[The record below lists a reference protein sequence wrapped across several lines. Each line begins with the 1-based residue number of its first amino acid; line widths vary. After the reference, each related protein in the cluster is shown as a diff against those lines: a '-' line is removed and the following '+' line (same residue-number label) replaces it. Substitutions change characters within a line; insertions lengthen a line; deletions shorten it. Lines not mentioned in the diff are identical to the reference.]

1 MIIIFLNHMLI
12 LNQKYYETN
21 EFFIIYKKILI
32 RNQNKNTIIENYF
45 NHHIKLHYDLFFIYH
60 L

>member
-1 MIIIFLNHMLI
+1 MLI

-21 EFFIIYKKILI
+21 EFFIIYRRILI
-32 RNQNKNTIIENYF
+32 RNQNKNNIIINNF

-60 L
+60 